1 MMPFKLQCLGP
12 PELRGPHGDPVRFR
26 TRKHF
31 ALLIYLSVEAPMVH
45 RRDRLATLLWPR
57 SSSEEAR
64 HSLATALSVLR
75 GRFGA
80 EAVEAGRE
88 TVRLAAGQI
97 HTDLDDLVDGAQ
109 DEVDDAAFGPFLE
122 DFEIG
127 DAPDFQHW
135 KEMQHATL
143 VPRLRVV
150 LAGRIEHARRH
161 GDSRRMELVARRL
174 QCIDELSED
183 AARALV
189 EARAMA
195 GDRIGALRVYDRWK
209 AVLGEQLGALPAPAL
224 ERIADRLRRNTW
236 ERPAPG
242 LFVPGTP
249 AKWNEQVFVGRGSEF
264 AVCYGLWE
272 QVQRREPRH
281 LLVRGESGIGKTTL
295 VERFGAAVALEGA
308 SVARVQCYALER
320 ELPFGMI
327 STLVTHLLDL
337 PGASATPPE
346 QLAELARLV
355 GKVRERYPA
364 LPEPRPSVGES
375 ARVLFTEAVMALV
388 AALAE
393 EQPVVMVVDDMHLSD
408 ATSLAVLHL
417 MLRRIAHLPLLA
429 ILTSSSAPDAE
440 PAGARRFVAHA
451 ETIAL
456 TPLPLG
462 PLAESDAAALL
473 DANLAGEAGP
483 GPTIRRAIVAA
494 AGGNPMVIE
503 LLLADWRRRGDGCLA
518 LSLGAMTAQATP
530 PKREAFQRLVDA
542 LLAALDTEARA
553 VVQLAA
559 ILGQR
564 LNDLSMYTL
573 VDLPV
578 ARTMRAMAT
587 LAAQRIF
594 RDAGSELE
602 FANEFVRSQCYVAM
616 AAPLRRML
624 HGLVADRL
632 LAADGADGPIP
643 GLEIA
648 WHLVRAHRLHEAVP
662 YLLAGGRESIRRGA
676 PHEADLALSTGLP
689 ALTGEARR
697 TAILLLAEAQQELG
711 RWNDS
716 LQLLEASEEPFSESE
731 SSCRDVF
738 RIIARRWLGYM
749 NAEVMED
756 AASELC
762 AIAMSDIDIEVRV
775 KALAAMP
782 ALLSHTRDPRQL
794 ENLGNA
800 LNRVEGGP
808 MEPYSRIF
816 LLLAKSWRQYQLRN
830 TTAARDLID
839 EAVRLVD
846 ETGSASSIA
855 ARVLI
860 GSGALRS
867 LTGLYDDAIPLL
879 ERAAG
884 IAKKIDNNL
893 HLSTAA
899 VGLAVAH
906 GRVGN
911 ACKQLEWAI
920 TATRCLGPMDFGMV
934 ALSAAYETGLG
945 LAFSGRS
952 AEARATIDAADARFH
967 SSPTPWVAQAWR
979 LMKADVLLLTGDQ
992 RRAIASGK
1000 GGTTGKYDRLLL
1012 DDFAG
1017 PYARWT
1023 ALTALN
1029 SMPDNATA
1037 RIQELRK
1044 SLDRYD
1050 AKDQVE
1056 ILAAEAMLMTASG
1069 RDAVSTWREVENRLE
1084 RLPDTIRTMMRRF
1097 GMLEETLQVPV
1108 VHRGKKV
1115 TTKR

>member
-1 MMPFKLQCLGP
+1 MVQYRLDCLGP
-12 PELRGPHGDPVRFR
+12 PELRGPRGDPIRFR

-45 RRDRLATLLWPR
+45 RRDRLAALLWPR

-75 GRFGA
+75 GRFGPDA
-80 EAVEAGRE
+80 IEAGRE
-88 TVRLAAGQI
+88 TVRLAAAQI
-97 HTDLDDLVDGAQ
+97 HTDLDDLTDDAHEGL
-109 DEVDDAAFGPFLE
+109 DDAALGPFLE

-135 KEMQHATL
+135 KEMQHAAL

-161 GDSRRMELVARRL
+161 GDSRRMEMVARRL
-174 QCIDELSED
+174 QRIDELSED

-209 AVLGEQLGALPAPAL
+209 GVLGEQLGALPAPAL

-249 AKWNEQVFVGRGSEF
+249 AQWNEQVFVGRGAEF

-272 QVQRREPRH
+272 QVQRYEPRH

-337 PGASATPPE
+337 PGASATPPD

-355 GKVRERYPA
+355 AKVRERYPA
-364 LPEPRPSVGES
+364 LPDPRPSVGES

-440 PAGARRFVAHA
+440 PPGARRFVDHA

-456 TPLPLG
+456 TQLPLG
-462 PLAESDAAALL
+462 PLADSDAAALL
-473 DANLAGEAGP
+473 DASLAGGAEP

-518 LSLGAMTAQATP
+518 LSLGAMTAQASP
-530 PKREAFQRLVDA
+530 PKREAFQRLVDG
-542 LLAALDTEARA
+542 LLAALDAEASA

-587 LAAQRIF
+587 LTAQRIF

-648 WHLVRAHRLHEAVP
+648 WHLVRAHRLLEAVP

-711 RWNDS
+711 RWSDS
-716 LQLLEASEEPFSESE
+716 LQLLEAAEEPFSESE

-749 NAEVMED
+749 NAEVMAD

-762 AIAMSDIDIEVRV
+762 AIAMSDIDVEVRV

-782 ALLSHTRDPRQL
+782 ALLTHTRDPLQL
-794 ENLGNA
+794 ENLGEA
-800 LNRVEGGP
+800 LKRVEDGP
-808 MEPYSRIF
+808 MESYSRIF

-830 TTAARDLID
+830 TIVARDLID

-867 LTGLYDDAIPLL
+867 VTGLYDDAIPLL
-879 ERAAG
+879 ERAAA
-884 IAKKIDNNL
+884 IARKIDNNL

-906 GRVGN
+906 GRIGN
-911 ACKQLEWAI
+911 TLMQLEWAR

-934 ALSAAYETGLG
+934 ALSATYETS
-945 LAFSGRS
+945 LALVFDGRS
-952 AEARATIDAADARFH
+952 AEARATVDAADGQFR
-967 SSPTPWVAQAWR
+967 SSTTPWVAQAWR
-979 LMKADVLLLTGDQ
+979 LMKADILLLIGDQ
-992 RRAIASGK
+992 RRAIACGREATSGD
-1000 GGTTGKYDRLLL
+1000 YDRLLL

-1017 PYARWT
+1017 PFARWT
-1023 ALTALN
+1023 ALTGLYSKA
-1029 SMPDNATA
+1029 DNAMV
-1037 RIQELRK
+1037 QLQSLRS
-1044 SLDRYD
+1044 SLERYD

-1056 ILAAEAMLMTASG
+1056 ILAAEAVLATAVGS
-1069 RDAVSTWREVENRLE
+1069 DATPIWLDVEQRLNN
-1084 RLPDTIRTMMRRF
+1084 LPDTIRTMMHRF
-1097 GMLEETLQVPV
+1097 GMLEESLESIGL
-1108 VHRGKKV
+1108 RR
-1115 TTKR
+1115 TKRTTTNR